1 MKMMACVINDDV
13 CLTRCTCSVCGK
25 VHFISDYLWSY
36 LDYANNGPVVG
47 RYDGWDDAMDII
59 CEECTAVVEAEHGQE
74 FIRQCFVEGELEY
87 VDELALEAR
96 RAAGDFA
103 ISKC

>member
-13 CLTRCTCSVCGK
+13 CLIRCTCPVCGK
-25 VHFISDYLWSY
+25 VHYVSDDLWSY
-36 LDYANNGPVVG
+36 LDYADNGPVVG
-47 RYDGWDDAMDII
+47 RYDGWDEAMDII

-74 FIRQCFVEGELEY
+74 FIRQCFVEGELEH